1 MKKKQWLKP
10 VLCLAVL
17 IILLGVYFIMKTHN
31 TKDMEKKEDADEI
44 TVTNLKTSDITGIA
58 FEVEGEK
65 ISFSKKDIWIL
76 DGEENFPLDTSK
88 IEAVAEGIS
97 ALHAEKKIEDAEN
110 LSEYGLDKP
119 ENTIDITT
127 KEGTTSL
134 HIGAKN
140 STTSNTYVYMND
152 KKSVIYVVNNDIKSL
167 LPTERMGLAVG
178 EEFPAITAADI
189 KEIKIEK
196 DSDSIQL
203 KCDSDDGI
211 WYVTNKQGNQYKAG
225 SASVSALESSITG
238 LKFENMVDYKGDNM
252 EKYGLDHPQTVIQ
265 VHYTE
270 SNKDDSK
277 TMTLN
282 IGAKNDNG
290 FYFVNIEGSQEVH
303 TMSAESLETIMNQ
316 KTESF
321 WDMSIITLTKN
332 QIKGL
337 TVEYK
342 GEKKEIEK
350 ISEDSSKKDES
361 AREEV
366 TYQCAG
372 NKIDTSKFDIF
383 FNKMTS
389 MLAQSKDTG
398 LNDINKPEMKIIIHT
413 DNGDKILTYSL
424 YDENFYLVID
434 MDGKPGLVSKTTIK
448 DFFSSYEKLKL

>member
-10 VLCLAVL
+10 VLCLAILV
-17 IILLGVYFIMKTHN
+17 ILLGVYFIMKTHN
-31 TKDMEKKEDADEI
+31 TKDMEKEEDADEI
-44 TVTNLKTSDITGIA
+44 TVTDLKTSDITGIS

-65 ISFSKKDIWIL
+65 ISFSKKDAWIL
-76 DGEENFPLDTSK
+76 DGEESFPLDTSK

-97 ALHAEKKIEDAEN
+97 ALHAEKKIEDAED

-178 EEFPAITAADI
+178 EEFPTITAADI

-203 KCDSDDGI
+203 KYDSDDGI

-238 LKFENMVDYKGDNM
+238 LKFDSLVDYKGDHM
-252 EKYGLDHPQTVIQ
+252 EQYSLDHPQTVIQ
-265 VHYTE
+265 VDYTE
-270 SNKDDSK
+270 NDEDESK
-277 TMTLN
+277 TMVLN
-282 IGAKNDNG
+282 IGSKNDEG
-290 FYFVNIEGSQEVH
+290 SYFVNLEGSPEVH
-303 TMSAESLETIMNQ
+303 IMSADSLETLINQ
-316 KTESF
+316 KIESL
-321 WDMSIITLTKN
+321 WDMTIITATKD

-342 GEKKEIEK
+342 GDKKEIEK
-350 ISEDSSKKDES
+350 ISEDTSEKSES
-361 AREEV
+361 ESEEV
-366 TYQCAG
+366 TFQCDG
-372 NKIDTSKFDIF
+372 NKIDTSKFDTF

-389 MLAQSKDTG
+389 MTAQRKDTG
-398 LNDINKPEMKIIIHT
+398 LSDTNEPEMKLIIHT
-413 DNGDKILTYSL
+413 DNGDKIITYSL
-424 YDENFYLVID
+424 YDENFYLAID
-434 MDGKPGLVSKTTIK
+434 MEGKPGLVSKTTIK
-448 DFFSSYEKLKL
+448 EFFASYEELKL